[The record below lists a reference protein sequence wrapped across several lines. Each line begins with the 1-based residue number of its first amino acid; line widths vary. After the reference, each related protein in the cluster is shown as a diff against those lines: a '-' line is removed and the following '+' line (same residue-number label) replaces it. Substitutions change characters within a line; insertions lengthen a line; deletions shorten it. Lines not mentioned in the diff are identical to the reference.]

1 MAVVDEARAEAMNEQ
16 RWRTVEEETVLSCTT
31 FNVLAPIYK
40 RMGVES
46 ERESACQHVW
56 RERNQEILR
65 TLLDTK
71 SSILCLQECWLA
83 NPEWV
88 DMYDTA
94 LQGAGYQLLKLPRTN
109 ARGDGLMMAVR
120 ASEWEVVDHHPL
132 CFNDCGDRVAQIVY
146 KLLERIDGYR
156 EEHHAGALPVVLCG
170 DLNGT
175 KQGNVYKL
183 LRAHG
188 FVSSFDSAHHHSD
201 DDEQWVSHRNHHGNL
216 CGVDY
221 VWVLNPEQHQRTLA
235 VNWRTA
241 VFGLIRS
248 KLASTGITNAEAAF
262 DFFLRAGEGG
272 AAEGRAAGEQA
283 AAAFSMA
290 DFQRS
295 LDRLGLTGVDSI
307 GLTRI
312 EVEELMRSAD
322 CQGKGCVDFEDFKAL
337 FDQPTWDDTVA
348 ALRHSLATSCSVNS
362 LPPPADSTA
371 AGAADVHRTAS
382 DISSASSDINIAS
395 ADISSSSSDISS
407 SLASGSL
414 QFHPSPQPSQPLS
427 PSSHFSPFPSSPPLC
442 ASPPSLLF
450 RSPLLHSLPRTR
462 THSLPVMTCSSP
474 SSSLTSSS
482 SPPTHS
488 RCLFPLAEPSMQLP
502 HLHLFSHLPLFS
514 KAVALQ
520 IHSMGEGGK
529 TEGRV
534 GGTTEGRVKEQLGSG
549 TMRGSSGREGGSM
562 QLQGALNL
570 DVLQATLFPRAM
582 EEGVWPEDYTIS
594 DHAVLTR
601 HRRVVATDDA
611 DGGAK
616 ATPSNSLGVKY
627 GSGYNSA
634 APYVAAGVTA
644 ITIPPD
650 VGAPQLALKS
660 PHAGA
665 KFWRKVLRSPGFK
678 DMARKRAAQQRSMS
692 FQQFDLLQLTR
703 ATRNF
708 SKQNFIGKGSTS
720 EVYRGAGPNGAQWAV
735 KRSVWRQGGGDGP
748 MLTFRPANLAAYAEL
763 EADFIFSA
771 KSMAVLCHQN
781 VIQLLGY
788 CFECGERVLIYEFVG
803 GPSLESMIFG
813 NTDVWKEKI
822 TMWRRGSR
830 NARALMDLGVVAE
843 GEEEGIPFDFLH
855 RLLIAVDIAEA
866 VAYLHTEFPRPYLLE
881 GLHPKNIFFDT
892 NGVPKVGNI
901 GRMKVLMS
909 RDITGGASMLGG
921 LPHAPTLATSGYIDP
936 SFNITRKSSPPN
948 DVYAFGVI
956 LLQIFTGR
964 PAVIENEPGEATA
977 KLDLGTWVSKRLRS
991 GGDTGIGS
999 IVDPRLGTA
1008 YPADVIRRVLQVGL
1022 DCQLFPAKKRP
1033 AMKRVAERLLAIHE
1047 ELVKEG
1053 GVVVVDIPE
1062 PEPEAGEFVVG
1073 EEEGGKVSVGEK
1085 LGERV
1090 AEVRG
1095 EEIGEGVAEVRGEE
1109 MGEGVVEVR
1118 GEEMGEGVAEA
1129 SRKETGEGATEV
1141 SGEAMGE
1148 VTGKVEREGG
1158 GEKESEEGIRK
1169 EDAGERGNV
1178 GDSGVGGDSSEEA
1191 KGSEEA
1197 EDRKRGKKGKKEKKE
1212 KKDKKEKK
1220 RKEEDQAER
1229 EQVEVGVDSNV

>member
-1 MAVVDEARAEAMNEQ
+1 MAVVEEARAEAMNEE
-16 RWRTVEEETVLSCTT
+16 RRRTVEEKTVLSCTT

-56 RERNQEILR
+56 RERNQQIIK
-65 TLLDTK
+65 TLLDTD

-120 ASEWEVVDHHPL
+120 ASEWEAVDHHPL
-132 CFNDCGDRVAQIVY
+132 CFNDCGDRVAQIVRLRARRGGRGGERSMRGGEEEEGKGEGEEVLVANTHLLFPHDANSSIVRLCQVY

-156 EEHHAGALPVVLCG
+156 EEHHAGALPIILCG

-248 KLASTGITNAEAAF
+248 KLASAGITNVEAAF
-262 DFFLRAGEGG
+262 DFFLRAGERR
-272 AAEGRAAGEQA
+272 AAQKRTAEGRAAGEQA
-283 AAAFSMA
+283 AAAFSMG
-290 DFQRS
+290 DFQRG

-322 CQGKGCVDFEDFKAL
+322 CQGKGCVDFEDFKDI

-348 ALRHSLATSCSVNS
+348 ALRHSLATSCSADS

-382 DISSASSDINIAS
+382 DISSASSDISIAS
-395 ADISSSSSDISS
+395 PDIS
-407 SLASGSL
+407 
-414 QFHPSPQPSQPLS
+414 
-427 PSSHFSPFPSSPPLC
+427 
-442 ASPPSLLF
+442 
-450 RSPLLHSLPRTR
+450 
-462 THSLPVMTCSSP
+462 
-474 SSSLTSSS
+474 
-482 SPPTHS
+482 
-488 RCLFPLAEPSMQLP
+488 
-502 HLHLFSHLPLFS
+502 
-514 KAVALQ
+514 
-520 IHSMGEGGK
+520 
-529 TEGRV
+529 
-534 GGTTEGRVKEQLGSG
+534 
-549 TMRGSSGREGGSM
+549 
-562 QLQGALNL
+562 
-570 DVLQATLFPRAM
+570 
-582 EEGVWPEDYTIS
+582 
-594 DHAVLTR
+594 
-601 HRRVVATDDA
+601 DDA

-650 VGAPQLALKS
+650 VGAPQLALRS

-692 FQQFDLLQLTR
+692 FQQFDLLQ
-703 ATRNF
+703 
-708 SKQNFIGKGSTS
+708 
-720 EVYRGAGPNGAQWAV
+720 WAI
-735 KRSVWRQGGGDGP
+735 KRSVWRPGGGDNGG
-748 MLTFRPANLAAYAEL
+748 MVTFRPANPAAYAEL

-771 KSMAVLCHQN
+771 RSMAVLCHQN

-813 NTDVWKEKI
+813 NADVWREKI
-822 TMWRRGSR
+822 TTWRRGSR
-830 NARALMDLGVVAE
+830 NARALKDLGVVAE

-866 VAYLHTEFPRPYLLE
+866 VAYLHTEFPRPYLVE
-881 GLHPKNIFFDT
+881 GLHPKNIIFDT

-901 GRMKVLMS
+901 GRMKVLMT

-921 LPHAPTLATSGYIDP
+921 LPHAPTLAISGYIDP

-964 PAVIENEPGEATA
+964 PPVIENEPGEATA

-991 GGDTGIGS
+991 GGEASIGS

-1033 AMKRVAERLLAIHE
+1033 AMK
-1047 ELVKEG
+1047 K
-1053 GVVVVDIPE
+1053 
-1062 PEPEAGEFVVG
+1062 PEAGEFVVG
-1073 EEEGGKVSVGEK
+1073 EEEGGKVSGGEEK
-1085 LGERV
+1085 LGERLV
-1090 AEVRG
+1090 EVS
-1095 EEIGEGVAEVRGEE
+1095 GEE
-1109 MGEGVVEVR
+1109 MGKGLEV
-1118 GEEMGEGVAEA
+1118 
-1129 SRKETGEGATEV
+1129 SREDMREGATEV
-1141 SGEAMGE
+1141 SGEEMGE
-1148 VTGKVEREGG
+1148 GVEEVSGEEMGEATGRAEREGG
-1158 GEKESEEGIRK
+1158 TEQGSEEGMRK
-1169 EDAGERGNV
+1169 EDAGERGSV
-1178 GDSGVGGDSSEEA
+1178 GDVGVGGDICEEA
-1191 KGSEEA
+1191 KGGEKG
-1197 EDRKRGKKGKKEKKE
+1197 EDQKKGKKGKKEKKE
-1212 KKDKKEKK
+1212 KKDKKEK
-1220 RKEEDQAER
+1220 RKEEEQAER
-1229 EQVEVGVDSNV
+1229 EQVEVGADSNV